1 MKTKIVNI
9 LAISTIFS
17 SIYADEEPKNIYVDI
32 SKTDILKSS
41 KLGNNIGCGY
51 AIAYNSLFY
60 WNGSFKYNAQRR
72 KNDEEEK
79 VFDYGANLKFGYS
92 FVSDIALYTLGGAIY
107 QNIGKINGSGFGY
120 GGGLE
125 YIVKD
130 IIALSAEYTTYKID
144 FKGEFDSKYSKASL
158 NIKYLF

>member
-17 SIYADEEPKNIYVDI
+17 SIYADEEPKNIYIDI
-32 SKTDILKSS
+32 SKTDILKNS

-60 WNGSFKYNAQRR
+60 WNGSFKYNVSKAENAQERIY
-72 KNDEEEK
+72 
-79 VFDYGANLKFGYS
+79 DYGANLKLGYS
-92 FVSDIALYTLGGAIY
+92 FLSDLAMYTLGGAIY
-107 QNIGKINGSGFGY
+107 QSIGKINGSGFGY
-120 GGGLE
+120 GGGFE
-125 YIVKD
+125 YAVKNH
-130 IIALSAEYTTYKID
+130 IALSAEYSTYKID
-144 FKGEFDSKYSKASL
+144 FNGVFDSKYSKASL